1 MLRIYLDWNVIIQL
15 KAQAARLSDF
25 NDFIRHNFNRLCIPY
40 SHAHLK
46 DMSSGS
52 EEFPQFLTSELEFL
66 AELSHNNY
74 MIYDY
79 TSGKVEPFL
88 VQPSKAF
95 EGFNENNLDSMS
107 IDAVLE
113 HLDSESDMKFGKM
126 IRCFISLLPN
136 PHYMQKLP
144 SCESGIFTEMANS
157 ITSSPSYY
165 HLLKAVT
172 EYNSQVYKDPVKYKS
187 MRSETRKGL
196 QIKPHQLSTSDQPM
210 EKIESELR
218 RISGNSDVGIMTALE
233 TLKIDYPEF
242 RTWLT
247 DFFAIYLTLDYM
259 GYHSDKINEKNKPDN
274 LITDI
279 MHTFYGA
286 HCDYYISCDKKA
298 VAKASQVYKELKIS
312 TKATSPELFLEEV
325 ARMDFEHPTIQDLV
339 DKVSLTLR
347 SNECFLSEI
356 SSVELPDARG
366 YVFKPVNAIFSYFN
380 FLQYI
385 QFNDHFEVHLLHVN
399 KNCSRFIFYYE
410 IERIVDM
417 FVIMLGPDIYGK
429 QEVTPDEI
437 STLDS
442 FERLWVID
450 TYLLSLIMSDVNQS
464 VLCKIMGS
472 NTNMT

>member
-1 MLRIYLDWNVIIQL
+1 
-15 KAQAARLSDF
+15 
-25 NDFIRHNFNRLCIPY
+25 
-40 SHAHLK
+40 
-46 DMSSGS
+46 
-52 EEFPQFLTSELEFL
+52 
-66 AELSHNNY
+66 
-74 MIYDY
+74 
-79 TSGKVEPFL
+79 
-88 VQPSKAF
+88 
-95 EGFNENNLDSMS
+95 
-107 IDAVLE
+107 
-113 HLDSESDMKFGKM
+113 
-126 IRCFISLLPN
+126 
-136 PHYMQKLP
+136 
-144 SCESGIFTEMANS
+144 
-157 ITSSPSYY
+157 
-165 HLLKAVT
+165 
-172 EYNSQVYKDPVKYKS
+172 
-187 MRSETRKGL
+187 
-196 QIKPHQLSTSDQPM
+196 
-210 EKIESELR
+210 
-218 RISGNSDVGIMTALE
+218 
-233 TLKIDYPEF
+233 
-242 RTWLT
+242 
-247 DFFAIYLTLDYM
+247 M

-312 TKATSPELFLEEV
+312 TKETSPELFLEEV